1 MIQTKINQ
9 HVFLFETKNNFVIK
23 QLIINNFKTKI
34 FLEFIMTSRIST
46 LDSGCFM
53 QVIKSLGHHL
63 SGRWSRCTGGH
74 YIERCLTLKPKVGP
88 QHGR

>member
-1 MIQTKINQ
+1 
-9 HVFLFETKNNFVIK
+9 
-23 QLIINNFKTKI
+23 
-34 FLEFIMTSRIST
+34 MTSRIST
-46 LDSGCFM
+46 LCSGRYM